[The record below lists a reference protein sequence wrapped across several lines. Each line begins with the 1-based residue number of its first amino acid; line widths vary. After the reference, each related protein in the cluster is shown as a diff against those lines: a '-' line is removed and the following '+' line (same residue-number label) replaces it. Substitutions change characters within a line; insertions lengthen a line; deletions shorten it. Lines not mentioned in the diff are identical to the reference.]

1 MAIYKTGQASVSA
14 DGVVTGYGTKWKD
27 ALSLIRK
34 GCTIAFATSPTTFAT
49 ISDIR
54 TDTEMTVTDAPGVE
68 IPRGDYV
75 ILLTTSITV
84 DGLAQDVAETLR
96 YYQGRETQYE
106 QFVEFLENFDW
117 EKFETVT
124 QDVKANADAAQ
135 ASADAAKTSE
145 TKAAAS
151 ASAAKTSEMNAANS
165 AASIG
170 NAERNAAASAAA
182 AKTSETNAAAS
193 SSAAAGSAS
202 AAKTSETNA
211 KTSETNSASS
221 ATAANNSKNAAAT
234 SATNAAGSATSAS
247 NSASA
252 AKTSETNAASSASSA
267 KTSETNA
274 AASAS
279 AAAGSATTAKNE
291 ADRAKSLADSLDT
304 SKLMMKAN
312 NLSDVAS
319 KAVSLQNLLDGK
331 PLPLAAEAVGDFD
344 AVTLRQL
351 KASSGGGGGASMNG
365 VMNNFIGA
373 VEWFNGSR
381 ASLPAGYVAADGQL
395 INRSDAPDL
404 WAAVSSGFLT
414 ATKTDAIW
422 IASGN
427 AEAPAMNRGMYS
439 PGDGST
445 TFRVP
450 DLNGIQPGS
459 VRSPF
464 LRGAASG
471 DVVGRIL
478 QDSAPN
484 ISGTFTTPRATSS
497 FVGPM
502 IMEQSGVFSQTGSV
516 MSQVKNLSNVG
527 SMESVSGGVGA
538 YTSFDARRS
547 NTSYGRDGSDE
558 VHPNEVFGIWI
569 IRSSG
574 AFQSA
579 NNSFDVIN
587 SYATQPGSGVLMRGG
602 DVRSTIKVAGQ
613 VKVTA
618 SLNSFQRVGNDA
630 MIAGITLT
638 DGAKTRVYT
647 LPQVDSDVDLLSTNS
662 PQGAFAWCRFS
673 NDVITSAFN
682 ITSIT
687 REAAGAYKLYY
698 QNQPSDSTNQSIVA
712 TAIQGTG
719 DVKPISASIY
729 SIAKDSFSVATM
741 NDTGRIDASLMVTV
755 HRK

>member
-135 ASADAAKTSE
+135 ASANAAKTSE
-145 TKAAAS
+145 TKAASS
-151 ASAAKTSEMNAANS
+151 ASAAKTSETNAANS

-193 SSAAAGSAS
+193 ASAASGSAS

-211 KTSETNSASS
+211 KTSETNAASS
-221 ATAANNSKNAAAT
+221 ATAANNSKTAAAT
-234 SATNAAGSATSAS
+234 SATNSAGSATSAS

-304 SKLMMKAN
+304 SKLMMKGN

-319 KAVSLQNLLDGK
+319 VPQARTNLGLGDSSNVTFNGVTTSGDINAIRNSDTPTRSPAITSRVVGSDGTVLVQAEFWADTSSNSIALVNRNTTGPRFFTIKSDGSVNPSGRIISNYGADYAMNLSAPILDARNGYVNTIASSNSVNCHIYFKNADERNRGVIYCNDNQVINIRPDNVGTGAIGSTLSVNGANGVCTAVQFSSTSDERAKFWIKPVTDALDKVCSLKGVTYSMHTTTQNTVRNAGLIAQDVQK
-331 PLPLAAEAVGDFD
+331 VLPEAVHVGE
-344 AVTLRQL
+344 VGKTLDKNCFEVEDPLSLDYNAMSALYVEAFKEVRSEMQAMRDEIQSL
-351 KASSGGGGGASMNG
+351 KAE
-365 VMNNFIGA
+365 I
-373 VEWFNGSR
+373 E
-381 ASLPAGYVAADGQL
+381 LL
-395 INRSDAPDL
+395 
-404 WAAVSSGFLT
+404 
-414 ATKTDAIW
+414 
-422 IASGN
+422 
-427 AEAPAMNRGMYS
+427 
-439 PGDGST
+439 
-445 TFRVP
+445 
-450 DLNGIQPGS
+450 
-459 VRSPF
+459 
-464 LRGAASG
+464 
-471 DVVGRIL
+471 
-478 QDSAPN
+478 
-484 ISGTFTTPRATSS
+484 
-497 FVGPM
+497 
-502 IMEQSGVFSQTGSV
+502 
-516 MSQVKNLSNVG
+516 KN
-527 SMESVSGGVGA
+527 
-538 YTSFDARRS
+538 
-547 NTSYGRDGSDE
+547 
-558 VHPNEVFGIWI
+558 
-569 IRSSG
+569 
-574 AFQSA
+574 
-579 NNSFDVIN
+579 
-587 SYATQPGSGVLMRGG
+587 
-602 DVRSTIKVAGQ
+602 
-613 VKVTA
+613 
-618 SLNSFQRVGNDA
+618 
-630 MIAGITLT
+630 
-638 DGAKTRVYT
+638 
-647 LPQVDSDVDLLSTNS
+647 PQ
-662 PQGAFAWCRFS
+662 
-673 NDVITSAFN
+673 
-682 ITSIT
+682 
-687 REAAGAYKLYY
+687 
-698 QNQPSDSTNQSIVA
+698 
-712 TAIQGTG
+712 
-719 DVKPISASIY
+719 
-729 SIAKDSFSVATM
+729 
-741 NDTGRIDASLMVTV
+741 
-755 HRK
+755 

>member
-14 DGVVTGYGTKWKD
+14 AGVVTGYGTKWKD

-151 ASAAKTSEMNAANS
+151 ASAAKTSETNAANS

-193 SSAAAGSAS
+193 ASAAAGSAS

-211 KTSETNSASS
+211 KTSETNAASS
-221 ATAANNSKNAAAT
+221 ATAANNSKTAAAT

-279 AAAGSATTAKNE
+279 AAAGSATKAKNE
-291 ADRAKSLADSLDT
+291 ADRAQGLADSLDT
-304 SKLMMKAN
+304 SKLMMKGN

-319 KAVSLQNLLDGK
+319 VPQARTNLGLGDSSNVNFNIVTTSGEINAIRTSDTPTRSPAITSRIVGSDGTVLVQAELWSDTSAKAIGLVNRNPTGARFFNINNDGTVNPSGRIISESGADYKSNGEALTLRPASANQATYMMIRDSDDSNVFLVGRHGTGYDVILNNYKNNTTLTIGSSATECNKELSGSYLNASRGVVNSIASSNSVYCQFNFQNADRRNRGVMYCNDSQIINIRPDNVSTGASGSALAINGATGVCTAVQFSSTSDERAKFWIKPVTGALDKVCSLKGVTYSMHTTTQNTVRNAGLIAQDVQK
-331 PLPLAAEAVGDFD
+331 VLPEAVQVGE
-344 AVTLRQL
+344 VGKTLD
-351 KASSGGGGGASMNG
+351 KNC
-365 VMNNFIGA
+365 FE
-373 VEWFNGSR
+373 VEDPL
-381 ASLPAGYVAADGQL
+381 SLDYNAMSALYV
-395 INRSDAPDL
+395 
-404 WAAVSSGFLT
+404 
-414 ATKTDAIW
+414 
-422 IASGN
+422 
-427 AEAPAMNRGMYS
+427 EA
-439 PGDGST
+439 
-445 TFRVP
+445 FKE
-450 DLNGIQPGS
+450 
-459 VRSPF
+459 VRSEMQAMRDEIQA
-464 LRGAASG
+464 LKSE
-471 DVVGRIL
+471 IEL
-478 QDSAPN
+478 L
-484 ISGTFTTPRATSS
+484 
-497 FVGPM
+497 
-502 IMEQSGVFSQTGSV
+502 
-516 MSQVKNLSNVG
+516 KN
-527 SMESVSGGVGA
+527 
-538 YTSFDARRS
+538 
-547 NTSYGRDGSDE
+547 
-558 VHPNEVFGIWI
+558 
-569 IRSSG
+569 
-574 AFQSA
+574 
-579 NNSFDVIN
+579 
-587 SYATQPGSGVLMRGG
+587 
-602 DVRSTIKVAGQ
+602 
-613 VKVTA
+613 
-618 SLNSFQRVGNDA
+618 
-630 MIAGITLT
+630 
-638 DGAKTRVYT
+638 
-647 LPQVDSDVDLLSTNS
+647 PQ
-662 PQGAFAWCRFS
+662 
-673 NDVITSAFN
+673 
-682 ITSIT
+682 
-687 REAAGAYKLYY
+687 
-698 QNQPSDSTNQSIVA
+698 
-712 TAIQGTG
+712 
-719 DVKPISASIY
+719 
-729 SIAKDSFSVATM
+729 
-741 NDTGRIDASLMVTV
+741 
-755 HRK
+755 